1 MNKYNLMDILTNEIE
16 IEVLDKSIV
25 YKFDGIQ
32 IPMIQRDY
40 AQGRENELEIRTKFI
55 KAIFDALENSSNL
68 ELDFIYGSIKRIGEI
83 QLFIPL
89 DGQQR
94 LTTLFLLYW
103 YIGNRELVNVYELR
117 KSLSG
122 FTYATRSTARDFCE
136 KLTSTKIS
144 YSKQPSKEINEA
156 GWFFSSLKKDPTVK
170 SMLVMLDFLHEHYNT
185 GKINKEKGGEKY
197 NLFENLSKLEFY
209 ILPLDGF
216 DLSDEL
222 YIKMNAR
229 GKPLTDYENY
239 KADLIDWLR
248 GENNPFYDMF
258 NTDVELNCR
267 QMPYYLSFATKLDNN
282 WTNIFWNHSKTN
294 ESQIDKIIDPYFIRF
309 WNRYLLNSL
318 ITQSNL
324 SNDTFEKNQLFQ
336 RLYGNKGVDGNI
348 KYENFENYKILFEK
362 EGVIILI
369 EKTLDGLSK
378 HYDEIIEIIKPVWN
392 QSDNWSL
399 FNEKIT
405 QSQRLLFFAVT
416 RYLELNEFNSEKF
429 KNWIRVIWN
438 IIIDPDIRSVPVMCS
453 VMRFVNKLA
462 VGSSDIYKF
471 LNSEDCLQII
481 QSEKSFL
488 KSQLEEERKKAR
500 LIIEDNSWEAD
511 FIKGEKQTLFLGNI
525 GFLLLHEIT
534 HDNYQLRLKNSSL
547 LFDDSGAS
555 AEFYPNHKL
564 IRALVSKFSDWN
576 ELFKLD
582 IGDNY
587 NNWQLLLRRN
597 IDVKKIICE
606 FCDSENKLILDE
618 IIDNSIIS
626 DSNIE
631 GFADTPELL
640 SRIKYI
646 HKNIYFDEKFHTWSQ
661 KKGAVKFRKRKD
673 RIYIDR
679 PGSWYDRVMI
689 DTYRNELIT
698 KLIEKFDLSTTQ
710 RCSDSNFYLG
720 MGVELTKMFDNF
732 ILTFNFDDNQSL
744 RVGIK
749 NDGSS
754 FLSDDIDFTN
764 EDKNDSWIC
773 RKKYNYNAINSLLGI
788 DLLVNKIN
796 NEVFDESNS
805 ASFLAKIKVSIN

>member
-1 MNKYNLMDILTNEIE
+1 MNKYNLMDILSNEIE
-16 IEVLDKSIV
+16 IEVLDKLMV

-55 KAIFDALENSSNL
+55 KAIFDALEKSSNL
-68 ELDFIYGSIKRIGEI
+68 ELDFIYGSIKEIGEI

-103 YIGNRELVNVYELR
+103 YIGNRELENVNELR

-136 KLTSTKIS
+136 KLTNIKIS
-144 YSKQPSKEINEA
+144 YDKQPSKEINEA

-185 GKINKEKGGEKY
+185 GKINKEKTGEKY

-248 GENNPFYDMF
+248 CENNPFYDML
-258 NTDVELNCR
+258 NTDVELNRR

-282 WTNIFWNHSKTN
+282 WTNIFWDHSKTN
-294 ESQIDKIIDPYFIRF
+294 EMQIDKIIDPYFIRF

-324 SNDTFEKNQLFQ
+324 SQDSFEKNQLFQ
-336 RLYGNKGVDGNI
+336 KLYGNKGVDSI
-348 KYENFENYKILFEK
+348 VKYENFENYKILFEK

-378 HYDEIIEIIKPVWN
+378 HYKEIIEIIKPVWN

-405 QSQRLLFFAVT
+405 QNQRLLFFSVT
-416 RYLELNEFNSEKF
+416 RYLELNEYNSEKF

-453 VMRFVNKLA
+453 VMRIVNKLT
-462 VGSSDIYKF
+462 VGSDDIYKF

-481 QSEKSFL
+481 QSEKSFV
-488 KSQLEEERKKAR
+488 KSQLEEERKKAG
-500 LIIEDNSWEAD
+500 LIINDNSWEED
-511 FIKGEKQTLFLGNI
+511 FIKGENHPLFMGNI
-525 GFLLLHEIT
+525 GFLLLHDLT
-534 HDNYQLRLKNSSL
+534 HDIYQLRLNNVNY
-547 LFDDSGAS
+547 LFNESGAN
-555 AEFYPNHKL
+555 AEFLSNHKL
-564 IRALVSKFSDWN
+564 IRALVSNFSDWN
-576 ELFKLD
+576 DLFKLD

-587 NNWQLLLRRN
+587 DNWQLLLRRN
-597 IDVKKIICE
+597 TNVKAIICQL
-606 FCDSENKLILDE
+606 CDSENKLKLNDKINN
-618 IIDNSIIS
+618 IIIS
-626 DSNIE
+626 DSNID
-631 GFADTPELL
+631 GSADTPEL
-640 SRIKYI
+640 SKRIEYI
-646 HKNIYFDEKFHTWSQ
+646 HRNVYFDEKFHTWLQ
-661 KKGAVKFRKRKD
+661 NRGAVKFRKRND
-673 RIYIDR
+673 RIYIDK

-689 DTYRNELIT
+689 DTFRNELIT
-698 KLIEKFDLSTTQ
+698 ELIAKYDLFTTQ
-710 RCSDSNFYLG
+710 RCSDSNFYWG
-720 MGVELTKMFDNF
+720 MGIELIKKYNDFDVKF
-732 ILTFNFDDNQSL
+732 IFDHIENL
-744 RVGIK
+744 RIGIK
-749 NDGSS
+749 DTEEIDKKNVI
-754 FLSDDIDFTN
+754 FSD
-764 EDKNDSWIC
+764 EDSAIGWIW
-773 RKKYNYNAINSLLGI
+773 RKKYNFNKINSLADIG
-788 DLLVNKIN
+788 LLIEKVEKDI
-796 NEVFDESNS
+796 FDEKNANCLISKS
-805 ASFLAKIKVSIN
+805 KAAIN